1 MLFCAGVVGQEPV
14 LFDFTI
20 DENIRMGRDGCTTED
35 IEKVRQTC
43 QFLAGARNKVFRDIE
58 TMHCK

>member
-20 DENIRMGRDGCTTED
+20 EENIRMGRDGCTTED
-35 IEKVRQTC
+35 IEKVRHMYFEGKTVS
-43 QFLAGARNKVFRDIE
+43 LRRARN
-58 TMHCK
+58 